1 MFGVLLNLIFLK
13 PKFLKKKERK
23 KERKRSLIDCD
34 KRGLGFALKDSL
46 WLVQHNVL
54 LYC

>member
-1 MFGVLLNLIFLK
+1 LK
-13 PKFLKKKERK
+13 HPQKEEEERK

-34 KRGLGFALKDSL
+34 KRGLGFAFKDSL

-54 LYC
+54 FYYYLS